1 MYNSY
6 KCNAIVQAR
15 MGSTRLPGKVLLPL
29 ANKPVLQHIIERLR
43 RSKYIDDVIIACT
56 TNEADEPI
64 IDLCNQLDCKYY
76 RGSEDDVLTRVL
88 EAAKE
93 YKTDIIVEVTA
104 DCPMIDPII
113 SDALVEQLGKR
124 YYHYASNV
132 YERTFP
138 RGFDCQVFWTVAL
151 EQVNNTVDNP
161 IDRQHVST
169 WIYRNPKNNT
179 AYKIMNL
186 TCWDELQYT
195 EGYREVDKSDIRLT
209 LDTEEDYILLKK
221 IFDLYGDNN
230 SFTFHDII
238 KLFDAVPNLKETNSH
253 IEQKSYEKEL
263 EKWYTENTPHY

>member
-104 DCPMIDPII
+104 DCPCVDWEITDGVIEG
-113 SDALVEQLGKR
+113 LVK
-124 YYHYASNV
+124 YNAHYCSNV
-132 YERTFP
+132 IQRTMP
-138 RGFDCQVFWTVAL
+138 RGYDVQAFYVTTLDR
-151 EQVNNTVDNP
+151 VNMEVDND

-169 WIYRNPKNNT
+169 WMYRNPKTRNKYRVNN
-179 AYKIMNL
+179 YQHSNYNL
-186 TCWDELQYT
+186 
-195 EGYREVDKSDIRLT
+195 SDYRLT
-209 LDTEEDYILLKK
+209 LDTEDDYKTLKK
-221 IFDLYGDNN
+221 IFGFY
-230 SFTFHDII
+230 
-238 KLFDAVPNLKETNSH
+238 DANDFNYNEICSLICANTNIFKTNSH

-263 EKWYTENTPHY
+263 EQWYKENTKR